1 MLIRYHY
8 YKLLLIFNISLSS
21 IEFETSMGPCE
32 IDDPLNNIAL
42 IEYVQNTTNNLIHE
56 FGSINKRMPFYIKII
71 NDNNL
76 WQKKF
81 PNLDWA
87 IGIAIKNKIFINRE
101 KISNNKKLLETIS
114 HEICHVY
121 QHKIKNGNTFP
132 SWFKEGMAMHFS
144 KEFSF
149 DKNNTIAK
157 SIWLNC
163 LIELNDLNNI
173 SHLDKNQINI
183 AYQESRLAYESIIR
197 QFGVESIN
205 GILQKM
211 KDDNVSFDLAFR
223 SNTNTNLIDFETQF
237 DLELITSDDKYII
250 FRQPMNWFFL
260 SAIILIIIYIV
271 VRFRNKKIIEKWD
284 IEEEIE
290 KLNEDIANNS
300 DD

>member
-1 MLIRYHY
+1 MWIRYHY
-8 YKLLLIFNISLSS
+8 YKLLLIFNILVAT
-21 IEFETSMGPCE
+21 IDFETEMGRCYIE
-32 IDDPLNNIAL
+32 HSSKDIVL
-42 IEYVQNTTNNLIHE
+42 IEDIQKITKNLIKQ
-56 FGSINKRMPFYIKII
+56 FGNIDKKDPFYIKII

-121 QHKIKNGNTFP
+121 QHKIKNGDTFP

-163 LIELNDLNNI
+163 LIELNDLKNI

-237 DLELITSDDKYII
+237 DLELITSDNKYII

-271 VRFRNKKIIEKWD
+271 VRFRNKKIIRKWE
-284 IEEEIE
+284 IEEELRI
-290 KLNEDIANNS
+290 LNEDSI
-300 DD
+300 DDNDD